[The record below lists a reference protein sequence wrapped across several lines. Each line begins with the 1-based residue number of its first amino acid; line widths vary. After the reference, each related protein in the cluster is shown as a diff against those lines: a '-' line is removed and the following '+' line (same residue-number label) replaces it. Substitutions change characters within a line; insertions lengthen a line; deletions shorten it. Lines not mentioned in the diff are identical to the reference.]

1 MPFLIYMY
9 LRSLMIYWQSTKMLR
24 FYRRYDDS
32 YVCVVF
38 DVERNC
44 FQEFKEEVWCP
55 QPRQMSP
62 RAPDVYIP
70 ILRKF
75 LSWSI
80 FVCSRQCSYLGEFSI
95 LFSLLFF
102 SRVDKHSCQNNILVN
117 GQYLTSGY
125 LSVQGIP
132 KPTGK
137 PVSLVDSVARCV
149 DAMFHFLISS
159 KTIVFERKRLSRNW
173 EM

>member
-1 MPFLIYMY
+1 
-9 LRSLMIYWQSTKMLR
+9 MLR

-55 QPRQMSP
+55 QPHQMSP

-80 FVCSRQCSYLGEFSI
+80 FVCSRQCSYFGEFSI
-95 LFSLLFF
+95 LFSLIFF
-102 SRVDKHSCQNNILVN
+102 
-117 GQYLTSGY
+117 
-125 LSVQGIP
+125 P
-132 KPTGK
+132 
-137 PVSLVDSVARCV
+137 
-149 DAMFHFLISS
+149 
-159 KTIVFERKRLSRNW
+159 E
-173 EM
+173 